1 MTTSARRLDAL
12 RIGPALLVLALATS
26 AAAHDCRV
34 RDVAG
39 LLRGSYE
46 GDCDKQEVAHGQGE
60 AKGADSYVGTF
71 VNGWPE
77 GKGVYTWENGARL
90 RGSFKHGKAD
100 GPGVYVSASGV
111 RYEGTFVD
119 GRLDGLKPVD
129 CPVTPG
135 PVSCAK

>member
-1 MTTSARRLDAL
+1 
-12 RIGPALLVLALATS
+12 
-26 AAAHDCRV
+26 V

-46 GDCDKQEVAHGQGE
+46 GDCDAHEVAHGQGE
-60 AKGADSYVGTF
+60 AKGADRYVGTF

-90 RGSFKHGKAD
+90 QGMFRRGKAH
-100 GPGVYVSASGV
+100 GAAVYVSARGV
-111 RYEGTFVD
+111 RYEGTFND
-119 GRLDGLKPVD
+119 GRLDALKPED

-135 PVSCAK
+135 PVSCAR